1 MEKQARKE
9 MIRMKNE
16 IFKIVTKAD
25 AWEKTGRPPIST
37 SWVDIDKTHE
47 TGTPMVKSRWVA
59 SDFKN
64 PKNKNR
70 EDPVNANPPVEKMVH
85 MLSRQMTRRNDG
97 RRRETLSLIHI

>member
-1 MEKQARKE
+1 VLPEMEKQARKE

-37 SWVDIDKTHE
+37 NWVDTDKTHE

-59 SDFKN
+59 RDFKD
-64 PKNKNR
+64 PKDKNLKT
-70 EDPVNANPPVEKMVH
+70 PSMP
-85 MLSRQMTRRNDG
+85 TRRS
-97 RRRETLSLIHI
+97 RRWCTCSHDR